1 MEEAGSH
8 VIEIVGAT
16 ITLLVVIGAMLASR
30 AVVVFGLVPGIGR
43 LPEYDHIGRGHQMV
57 MFWGGLRGALAL
69 AVALSLP
76 NFGRQVAGF
85 GDLNQVIVALVMGA
99 VLFSLLAQGLTIES
113 LVRKF
118 KLHVPPLSD
127 QLARIEGLLSAKQ
140 RTLERIPE
148 LETGGLFSRRISK
161 GLRTQCEAKIEAMKN
176 ELGKL

>member
-118 KLHVPPLSD
+118 QVACTSPVRPIGPHRRTALRQAEDVGTDSRVGDRGTL
-127 QLARIEGLLSAKQ
+127 LAPNLEGA
-140 RTLERIPE
+140 TYP
-148 LETGGLFSRRISK
+148 
-161 GLRTQCEAKIEAMKN
+161 M
-176 ELGKL
+176 